1 MSTRYAWMLVPLC
14 LFSIAGVAGAQEE
27 RRAPADRQELSISG
41 RVLVT
46 NGLPPEDMAV
56 YLGNGHRV
64 RVRIWVEPP
73 GEDGSFYIRRVPR
86 GIGLESASGSW

>member
-14 LFSIAGVAGAQEE
+14 LFSMAGVAGAQEE

-56 YLGNGHRV
+56 YLGTDTEFGF
-64 RVRIWVEPP
+64 E
-73 GEDGSFYIRRVPR
+73 
-86 GIGLESASGSW
+86 SGSNHRGRMAPSTSGGCPGV